1 MCNSPKQTETGP
13 GFQSTLCN
21 RRWVLKCLF
30 VVITVFLFGLE
41 PLPALGRRKYSKCS
55 KCSSLS
61 MRTPNA
67 SGNRGNRRIFYAV
80 DVSHDSEGRD
90 SPEKGQLKPVHS
102 KDSTREE
109 ALRADSKITSGF
121 GRRSIPTCWVN
132 CGAPKGASSL
142 SRLTGWACRPRVPRR
157 PRSCDLILESALSL
171 KTQPREEHN
180 HEVNPRRVK
189 QRRVVPSWKRNF
201 HYGVDF
207 GTYLSFGL
215 GLEFLVKIMPVL
227 EIRWVRPEG
236 SKIKSADRV
245 LRIGLRFDTGLHG
258 TYYDDD
264 DSSAKTLLML
274 GPEVGFRMYWPGEK
288 DSSKVRLLHG
298 PFLGLQYFLYRDYWR
313 THDELE
319 KKLWHF
325 FNVRAGY
332 ELGMVLFRRYQIMIF
347 LGTEKIMHLFFG
359 FNFGYG
365 F

>member
-1 MCNSPKQTETGP
+1 MSNSPKQTETGP

-30 VVITVFLFGLE
+30 VVITLFLFCLE
-41 PLPALGRRKYSKCS
+41 PLPALGRRKCS

-109 ALRADSKITSGF
+109 AL
-121 GRRSIPTCWVN
+121 
-132 CGAPKGASSL
+132 
-142 SRLTGWACRPRVPRR
+142 
-157 PRSCDLILESALSL
+157 SL
-171 KTQPREEHN
+171 KSQPREEHK
-180 HEVNPRRVK
+180 HQVNPCRVK
-189 QRRVVPSWKRNF
+189 LQRVVPSWKRNF

-245 LRIGLRFDTGLHG
+245 LRIGLRFDTGLQG

-274 GPEVGFRMYWPGEK
+274 GPEAGFRMYWPGEK

-298 PFLGLQYFLYRDYWR
+298 PFLGLQYFLYRSYWG

-319 KKLWHF
+319 KELWHF

-332 ELGMVLFRRYQIMIF
+332 ELGMVLFSHYQIMIF